1 VTQSTENYLKA
12 TIVYGVYVLDCV
24 ARLIQ
29 GLVILAIVNKTY
41 DPSKVPVEEIKT
53 RIKAAFQMIL
63 I

>member
-12 TIVYGVYVLDCV
+12 NIVYGVHALDCV

-41 DPSKVPVEEIKT
+41 DPSKFPVEINT
-53 RIKAAFQMIL
+53 CIKAAFQITL

>member
-12 TIVYGVYVLDCV
+12 NIVYGVYALDCV

-29 GLVILAIVNKTY
+29 GLVILATVNKTY
-41 DPSKVPVEEIKT
+41 DPSNVPVEEINT
-53 RIKAAFQMIL
+53 CIKAAFQMIL